1 MIIAANDLVWY
12 GAKIQACCPFCI
24 SSLLAAV
31 ELPQPMQDAQD
42 YAPKDAIDVQ
52 SGMFTAL
59 NATAIRQ
66 RPGPELSYGRIATIP
81 TGRRGAKPAGLL
93 GDSVTATTGHIT

>member
-42 YAPKDAIDVQ
+42 YAPKDAIDV
-52 SGMFTAL
+52 
-59 NATAIRQ
+59 
-66 RPGPELSYGRIATIP
+66 
-81 TGRRGAKPAGLL
+81 
-93 GDSVTATTGHIT
+93 